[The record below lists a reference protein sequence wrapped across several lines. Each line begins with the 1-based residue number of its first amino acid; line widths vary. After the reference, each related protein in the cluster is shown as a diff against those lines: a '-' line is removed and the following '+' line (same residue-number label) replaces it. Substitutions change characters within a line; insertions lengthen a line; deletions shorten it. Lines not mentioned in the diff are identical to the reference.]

1 MTEPNEPTDDI
12 PADDETGEYGADA
25 IKVLRGLEAVR
36 KRPGMYIG
44 DTDDGTGLH
53 HMVYEVVDNAIDE
66 ALAGWCDTV
75 EVVLEA
81 DGSVTVTDN
90 GRGIPT
96 EIHEEE
102 GVSAAEVI
110 MTHLHAGGKFDSNS
124 YKVSGGLHGV
134 GVSVVNALS
143 ETLDLTIWRDGREH
157 AMRFRHGEAEAP
169 LAETGPAGEDGGLTG
184 TRVRFLPS
192 TDTFSKVEFDFAT
205 LERRLRE
212 LAFLNSGVRLVLK
225 DSRRIEEHRVDL
237 HYEGGLQAFVT
248 WLDRNRTAQH
258 ECIAIRAERNDIV
271 VEAALQWNDSFHETT
286 LCFTNNIPQRDGG
299 THLAGFRA
307 GLTRQV
313 TGYGDR
319 IGLTRRDKL
328 ALSGE
333 DVREGLTCVLSIKVP
348 DPKFS
353 SQTKDKLVSSEVRP
367 AVESAINEAL
377 EAWLEEH
384 PKEARIIV
392 EKVQRAA
399 QAREAARRARTLIRE
414 PKNSIA
420 SLPGKL
426 ADCQARDPDKAELF
440 IVEGDSAGG
449 SAKQGRDR
457 AFQAVLPLRGKILN
471 IERARLDKMLSSD
484 SIGALITALGAGI
497 AETFDADNVRYHKI
511 VIMTDADVDGS
522 HIRTLL
528 LTFFYRQMPA
538 LLERGYLYI
547 AQPPLFQVRRGGQ
560 SVRYLKDEP
569 ELDTF
574 LIDSGLQNAVLV
586 LEDGSQIAGEELR
599 EQIALAA
606 RVRRRIEALAQI
618 VGHRGLVE
626 QAVLAGA
633 LDAAALRGR
642 DEAEAAAAR
651 VAARLD
657 ALEEPAG
664 RGWSGKVE
672 DDLSLAFAYEN
683 QGTLRSWRIGR
694 RLLHHVDAVRLNQ
707 RAGRLRTVYD
717 KPATL
722 RVREREDRIDGPC
735 GLLERVLEHGRRGL
749 TLQRYKGLG
758 EMNPEQLWETTLD
771 PEARTLLQVRVNQA
785 DEAGELFSTLM
796 GDQVE
801 PRRAFIQDNAL
812 KVANL
817 DV

>member
-1 MTEPNEPTDDI
+1 MTEPTEHTEDVRTP
-12 PADDETGEYGADA
+12 DENGEYGADA

-96 EIHEEE
+96 EIHDEE

-143 ETLDLTIWRDGREH
+143 ETLDLTIWRDGRQHE
-157 AMRFRHGEAEAP
+157 MRFRHGEAEAP
-169 LAETGPAGEDGGLTG
+169 LSETGPAGEDGERTG

-192 TDTFSKVEFDFAT
+192 TDTFSKVEFDFTT

-212 LAFLNSGVRLVLK
+212 LAFLNSGVHLVLT
-225 DSRRIEEHRVDL
+225 DARRIEVRSVDL
-237 HYEGGLQAFVT
+237 HYEGGLEAFVT
-248 WLDRNRTAQH
+248 WLDRNRAAEH
-258 ECIAIRAERNDIV
+258 DCIAISAERNDIV
-271 VEAALQWNDSFHETT
+271 VEAALQWNDSFHETM

-299 THLAGFRA
+299 AHLAGFRA

-319 IGLTRRDKL
+319 IGVTRRDKL
-328 ALSGE
+328 ALTGE

-367 AVESAINEAL
+367 AVESAVNEAL

-384 PKEARIIV
+384 PKEARLIV

-426 ADCQARDPDKAELF
+426 ADCQARDPEKAELF

-484 SIGALITALGAGI
+484 SIGTLITALGAGI
-497 AETFDADNVRYHKI
+497 AETFDADNARYHKI

-560 SVRYLKDEP
+560 SVRYLKDEA
-569 ELDTF
+569 ELDVF
-574 LIDSGLQNAVLV
+574 LTDSGLQNAVLV
-586 LEDGSQIAGEELR
+586 LADGSQIAGEDLRTQVEL
-599 EQIALAA
+599 AG

-618 VGHRGLVE
+618 VGHRGMVE

-633 LDAAALRGR
+633 LDAAALRDR
-642 DEAEAAAAR
+642 EEAEAAAGR

-657 ALEEPAG
+657 ALEEPAA
-664 RGWSGKVE
+664 RGWSGHVE
-672 DDLSLAFAYEN
+672 DDLSLAFSYEN
-683 QGTLRSWRIGR
+683 QGTVREWRIGR
-694 RLLHHVDAVRLNQ
+694 RLLHHVDAVRLNR
-707 RAGRLRTVYD
+707 RAGELRAVYD
-717 KPATL
+717 RPATL
-722 RVREREDRIDGPC
+722 RIRDREDRIDGPC

-771 PEARTLLQVRVNQA
+771 PEARTLLQVRVNHA
-785 DEAGELFSTLM
+785 EEAGELFSTLM

>member
-1 MTEPNEPTDDI
+1 MRWSITPSTRRW
-12 PADDETGEYGADA
+12 PAIA
-25 IKVLRGLEAVR
+25 
-36 KRPGMYIG
+36 
-44 DTDDGTGLH
+44 
-53 HMVYEVVDNAIDE
+53 
-66 ALAGWCDTV
+66 DTV
-75 EVVLEA
+75 EVTLDA
-81 DGSVTVTDN
+81 DGAVTVSDN

-96 EIHEEE
+96 DIHNEE

-110 MTHLHAGGKFDSNS
+110 MTQLHAGGKFDSNS

-143 ETLDLTIWRDGREH
+143 EVLDLTIWRGGRQY

-169 LAETGPAGEDGGLTG
+169 LADAGPAPEGLTG

-192 TDTFSKVEFDFAT
+192 TDTFSNVEFDFAI

-212 LAFLNSGVRLVLK
+212 LAFLNSGVRLVLT
-225 DSRRIEEHRVDL
+225 DARRIEERRVDL
-237 HYEGGLQAFVT
+237 CYEGGLVAFVT

-258 ECIAIRAERNDIV
+258 ECIALSAERNGIV
-271 VEAALQWNDSFHETT
+271 VEAALQWNDSFHETA

-307 GLTRQV
+307 ALTRQV
-313 TGYGDR
+313 TGYGER
-319 IGLTRRDKL
+319 IGATRRDKL
-328 ALSGE
+328 ALTGE
-333 DVREGLTCVLSIKVP
+333 DVREGLTSVLSIKAP

-367 AVESAINEAL
+367 AVENAVNEAL

-384 PKEARIIV
+384 PREARAIV

-426 ADCQARDPDKAELF
+426 ADCQARDPERAELF

-457 AFQAVLPLRGKILN
+457 AFQAILPLRGKILN
-471 IERARLDKMLSSD
+471 IERARLDKMLASD

-497 AETFDADNVRYHKI
+497 AETFDADKARYHKI

-560 SVRYLKDEP
+560 SVRYLKDEA
-569 ELDTF
+569 ELDAF
-574 LIDSGLQNAVLV
+574 LIDSGLQQAVLE
-586 LEDGSQIAGEELR
+586 LADGSQLAGQDLRAQVELA
-599 EQIALAA
+599 Q
-606 RVRRRIEALAQI
+606 RVRRRIGELARI
-618 VGHRGLVE
+618 VGHAGLVE
-626 QAVLAGA
+626 QAALAGA
-633 LDAAALRGR
+633 LDESRVATRE
-642 DEAEAAAAR
+642 EAEAVAGA
-651 VAARLD
+651 VAARMD
-657 ALEEPAG
+657 ALEEPAA
-664 RGWSGKVE
+664 RGWSGRAE

-683 QGTLRSWRIGR
+683 QGAVRGWRIGR
-694 RLLHHVDAVRLNQ
+694 RLLHHVDAVRLDR
-707 RAGRLRTVYD
+707 RAAQLRAAYD
-717 KPATL
+717 RPALL
-722 RVREREDRIDGPC
+722 RVREREDRVAGPSD
-735 GLLERVLEHGRRGL
+735 LLERVLEHGRRGL
-749 TLQRYKGLG
+749 ALQRYKGLG
-758 EMNPEQLWETTLD
+758 EMNPDQLWETTLD
-771 PEARTLLQVRVNQA
+771 PEARTLLQVRVNHA
-785 DEAGELFSTLM
+785 EEAGELFSTLM
-796 GDQVE
+796 GDRVE
-801 PRRAFIQDNAL
+801 PRRAFIQQNAL